1 MCEEPLLVY
10 YCISQQWIDMY
21 QEEKKPYYVQV
32 YPKDIKVKIPHPQPS
47 TVGGSR
53 QNVFHF
59 SDSSRRRLL
68 HVCRNS
74 GHHIKSQFCLTY
86 HEAWPLDGKE
96 VKANLNH
103 FLTCFKRAFG
113 NDSKYLWVL
122 EFQKRGAPH
131 IHFFS
136 DLEPCRE
143 RQRTLTDIWVVT
155 VLGLDADSSAYK
167 FHNHSSNFF
176 SWNMRSGKYL
186 SKEYLEKSVQKG
198 VPENFQNVGR
208 FWGHS
213 RNMKP
218 GFLIINPDDLPGLK
232 QEIKSAVRTVTKA
245 HEKLSCRIARACRD
259 AYRERCR
266 IVSKRKPIKKR
277 NLRAKI
283 KSYTVPL
290 LSGAFM
296 TILNSYLF

>member
-1 MCEEPLLVY
+1 MC
-10 YCISQQWIDMY
+10 

-32 YPKDIKVKIPHPQPS
+32 YHKDIKVKIPHPQPS
-47 TVGGSR
+47 TIGGSR
-53 QNVFHF
+53 QNIFQF

-86 HEAWPLDGKE
+86 HEVWPRDGKE
-96 VKANLNH
+96 VKAKLNH
-103 FLTCFKRAFG
+103 FLICLKRSFG
-113 NDSKYLWVL
+113 ADLKYLWVL
-122 EFQKRGAPH
+122 EFQRRGAPH

-136 DLEPCRE
+136 DLEPSRE
-143 RQRTLTDIWVVT
+143 NQRTLTDIWVVR
-155 VLGLDADSSAYK
+155 VLGLSADSSAYK
-167 FHNHSSNFF
+167 FHGHPTNFF
-176 SWNMRSGKYL
+176 AWSMRSGKYL

-198 VPENFQNVGR
+198 VPENFHNVGR

-213 RNMKP
+213 RSMKP
-218 GFLIINPDDLPGLK
+218 DFFFIDPCNLPGLRK
-232 QEIKSAVRTVTKA
+232 EIKSAVRTVTKA
-245 HEKLSCRIARACRD
+245 YEKLSCRAARACRD

-266 IVSKRKPIKKR
+266 IVGKRNPIKKR

-283 KSYTVPL
+283 RSYTVPL

-296 TILNSYLF
+296 IILNSHLF